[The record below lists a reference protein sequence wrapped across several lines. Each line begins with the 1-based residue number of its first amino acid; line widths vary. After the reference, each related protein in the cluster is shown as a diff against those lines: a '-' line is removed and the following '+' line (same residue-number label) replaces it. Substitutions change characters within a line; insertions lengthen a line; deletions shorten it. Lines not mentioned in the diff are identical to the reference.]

1 MRFPPSLFFQFNRFL
16 GILRLHLQ
24 GTTPKL
30 KMDQRP
36 IFNTV
41 HSINQVT
48 FVPDVNSIEASAHGH
63 LQIEIPAEPGIYQA
77 NIQSKE
83 PNEELNVLLG
93 CLRLWRCPVSAPHRW
108 HHSRR
113 LPSFAI
119 ILCSAGKGSYA
130 DSNLKKCVGMNVF
143 IDPFLGRFSGLFLE
157 YIDKCLC
164 CTKTDHL
171 SNIFYEDIIFCHQFF
186 CSVYAIEV

>member
-1 MRFPPSLFFQFNRFL
+1 
-16 GILRLHLQ
+16 
-24 GTTPKL
+24 
-30 KMDQRP
+30 MDQRP

-130 DSNLKKCVGMNVF
+130 DLLLKRSKQSGRLFWLCWSRLLLQCTF
-143 IDPFLGRFSGLFLE
+143 RFLPTLFQTFSSEFHIA
-157 YIDKCLC
+157 YINASMADSLTCASFVSVDYSAE
-164 CTKTDHL
+164 TKLH
-171 SNIFYEDIIFCHQFF
+171 
-186 CSVYAIEV
+186 